1 MEFEGYGIDLYDR
14 MDDVFPGLLAF
25 TQKYTPDIYKE
36 LCESMDPE
44 DDEEDRRIFVKEWFS
59 EYDSN
64 GYSGLSAYLRDVI
77 NEQEGTQF
85 RSFDIDCYCI
95 YFPQDYPWNLNEK
108 MRGMS
113 MEEFC
118 GIVRKYLNQITDAEY
133 TFANIE
139 MCDS

>member
-14 MDDVFPGLLAF
+14 KDDVFPGLLGFA
-25 TQKYTPDIYKE
+25 QKYTPDIYKE
-36 LCESMDPE
+36 LCESMDLK
-44 DDEEDRRIFVKEWFS
+44 D
-59 EYDSN
+59 
-64 GYSGLSAYLRDVI
+64 AI
-77 NEQEGTQF
+77 NKYEGTQF
-85 RSFDIDCYCI
+85 RSFDIDCDCI

-113 MEEFC
+113 MEGFC

-133 TFANIE
+133 TFTNIE

>member
-85 RSFDIDCYCI
+85 RSFDIDCDCI